1 MDEWLQVIVKSYD
14 VQIAGSPEVFGHE
27 LKFEGRPNGIRQRV
41 AIPREPEGKRRKD
54 NVNFSISGGLHHWP
68 VYAQCSFKMTGVFL
82 LLQKQ
87 LIRIFAVLGEV
98 IVTNPYKAVVG
109 PTFTPTVHDLKRFQS
124 VVVSHYDHGMSS
136 EKIGLTDVRIP
147 YVISRL

>member
-1 MDEWLQVIVKSYD
+1 MDERLQVIVKAYY
-14 VQIAGSPEVFGHE
+14 VQIAVSPEVFGHE

-54 NVNFSISGGLHHWP
+54 NVNFSIRGGLHHWP
-68 VYAQCSFKMTGVFL
+68 VYAQCSFKMTGVFF

-98 IVTNPYKAVVG
+98 IVTNPYKPWLAQPSPQLFMISNAFNPSSYPTTTMACPPKRSVL
-109 PTFTPTVHDLKRFQS
+109 PTFGYHT
-124 VVVSHYDHGMSS
+124 
-136 EKIGLTDVRIP
+136 
-147 YVISRL
+147 